1 MNLSPATPLPPL
13 REELRLLPAVA
24 NRDGTPA
31 WMVQDPVNNRFF
43 RIGWL
48 DFELLLRWTHD
59 SVEQMVQAVNA
70 ETTLTVGLEDVDGLL
85 RFLEQHSLLQANSE
99 RAVERL
105 RQRASALRK
114 SVHEQLIHHYL
125 FFRIPLV
132 RPQFWLK
139 KLLPLLDWIFTR
151 EAALAMLAIG
161 LAGIF
166 LAARQWDVFVTTFVD
181 QLTWS
186 GLLCYSLALVFAKAV
201 HEMGHAL
208 TATRQGVRVAHMG
221 VAMVVLFPMLYT
233 DTSESWKLSNPRQRL
248 AIASAGIIAELALAG
263 VATLG
268 WSLAPEGPVKS
279 ALFFLA
285 TISWVLT
292 LAINASPFTRFDGYF
307 ILSDILDIP
316 NLHERSSNLARTWLR
331 RHLLGLNDEWPER
344 LPGHGNGFM
353 IGFALLTW
361 LYRLVVFFGIALL
374 VYHFFFKVLGVL
386 LFGVELVMF
395 IGRPIWLEIKVWHAR
410 RREIGAARKRLA
422 WLLLGV
428 FFLVTLIPWH
438 TGVRGAGEVH
448 AALQQVVYS
457 PLAGRLLTLPVA
469 GQVAEGQTLF
479 VLESP
484 DLRIA
489 AQRADQ
495 LAQARDREL
504 VGLMGL
510 PDGETRRASVQ
521 LQQEQFTAEAR
532 LYGKEQLRLQLAA
545 PFAGVLRDLDTQLA
559 PGVWVQPR
567 QQLAIVVDPAHWV
580 VDAYIAEADIARV
593 HAGDKARVRIGSVAP
608 YFRRGRVTEVDAA
621 RALVL
626 PHAILDAQ
634 SGGPIATLPAAGNT
648 RAPRD
653 AIYRVKIALDEAPMA
668 AQVVVGQVV
677 IDGSARAWLPSIL
690 EGIAAVLIR
699 ESGF

>member
-1 MNLSPATPLPPL
+1 MTSSQATLLPPL
-13 REELRLLPAVA
+13 REELRLLPAAA

-48 DFELLLRWTHD
+48 DFELLLRWTQESAERLVE
-59 SVEQMVQAVNA
+59 SVNT
-70 ETTLTVGLEDVDGLL
+70 ETTLTVGVADVDGLL
-85 RFLEQHSLLQANSE
+85 RFLEQHNLLQANSE
-99 RAVERL
+99 QAVERL
-105 RQRASALRK
+105 RQRASALKK

-132 RPQFWLK
+132 RPQFWLT
-139 KLLPLLDWIFTR
+139 KLLPFLDWIFTR
-151 EAALAMLAIG
+151 QTALAVLAIG

-166 LAARQWDVFVTTFVD
+166 LAARQWEVFVTTFVD

-186 GLLCYSLALVFAKAV
+186 GLLCYSLALVFAKAF

-248 AIASAGIIAELALAG
+248 AIASAGIIAELALAAI
-263 VATLG
+263 ATLG

-285 TISWVLT
+285 TISWALT

-307 ILSDILDIP
+307 IVSDILDIP

-331 RHLLGLNDEWPER
+331 RHLLGLDDEWPER
-344 LPGHGNGFM
+344 LPGHGNALM
-353 IGFALLTW
+353 IAFALLTW
-361 LYRLVVFFGIALL
+361 LYRLILFFGIALL
-374 VYHFFFKVLGVL
+374 VYHFFFKVLGIL

-395 IGRPIWLEIKVWHAR
+395 IGRPIWSEVKVWHAR
-410 RREIGAARKRLA
+410 RREIGAGRKRLA

-428 FFLVTLIPWH
+428 FLMVSLIPWR
-438 TGVRGAGEVH
+438 TSVRGAGVVH
-448 AALQQVVYS
+448 AALQQVLYS
-457 PLAGRLLTLPVA
+457 PLAGRLLTLPETAQVVQ
-469 GQVAEGQTLF
+469 GQILF

-484 DLRIA
+484 DLSIA

-495 LAQARDREL
+495 LAQARTKEL

-510 PDGETRRASVQ
+510 PEGESRRASVQ

-532 LYGKEQLRLQLAA
+532 LYGKEQLRLQLTA
-545 PFAGVLRDLDTQLA
+545 PFAGVVRDLDRQLA

-567 QQLAIVVDPAHWV
+567 QALAIIVDPAHWV
-580 VDAYIAEADIARV
+580 VDAYIAESDIARV
-593 HAGDKARVRIGSVAP
+593 HAGDQARVKIGSVAP
-608 YFRRGRVTEVDAA
+608 YFQHGQVTEVDAA
-621 RALVL
+621 RATVL
-626 PHAILDAQ
+626 PHSILDAQ
-634 SGGPIATLPAAGNT
+634 SGGPIATLPAAGNA

-653 AIYRVKIALDEAPMA
+653 AIYRVRISLDAAPVN
-668 AQVVVGQVV
+668 AQVAVGEVV
-677 IDGSARAWLPSIL
+677 IDGAVRAWLPSIL
-690 EGIAAVLIR
+690 EGMAAILIR

>member
-1 MNLSPATPLPPL
+1 MTSSQATLLPPL
-13 REELRLLPAVA
+13 REELRLLPAAA

-48 DFELLLRWTHD
+48 DFELLLRWTQESAERLVE
-59 SVEQMVQAVNA
+59 SVNT
-70 ETTLTVGLEDVDGLL
+70 ETTLTVGLADVDGLM
-85 RFLEQHSLLQANSE
+85 RFLEQHNLLQANSE
-99 RAVERL
+99 QAVERL
-105 RQRASALRK
+105 RQRASALKK

-139 KLLPLLDWIFTR
+139 KLLPFLDWIFTR
-151 EAALAMLAIG
+151 QTALAVLAIG

-166 LAARQWDVFVTTFVD
+166 LAARQWEVFVTTFVD

-186 GLLCYSLALVFAKAV
+186 GLLCYSLALVFAKAF

-248 AIASAGIIAELALAG
+248 AIASAGIIAELALAAI
-263 VATLG
+263 ATLG

-292 LAINASPFTRFDGYF
+292 LAINATPFTRFDGYF
-307 ILSDILDIP
+307 IVSDILDIP
-316 NLHERSSNLARTWLR
+316 NLHERSSSLARTWLR
-331 RHLLGLNDEWPER
+331 RHLLGFNDEWPER
-344 LPGHGNGFM
+344 LPGHGNAFM
-353 IGFALLTW
+353 IGFAVLTW
-361 LYRLVVFFGIALL
+361 LYRLVLFFGIALL
-374 VYHFFFKVLGVL
+374 VYHFFFKVLGIL

-395 IGRPIWLEIKVWHAR
+395 IGRPIWSELKVWNTR
-410 RREIGAARKRLA
+410 RSEIGAGRKRLA

-428 FFLVTLIPWH
+428 FLMVALIPWR
-438 TGVRGAGEVH
+438 TSVRGAGVVH

-457 PLAGRLLTLPVA
+457 PLAGRLLELPKTA
-469 GQVAEGQTLF
+469 QVTEGQILF

-484 DLRIA
+484 DLSIA
-489 AQRADQ
+489 GHRAGQ
-495 LAQARDREL
+495 LAQARAKEL

-510 PDGETRRASVQ
+510 PEGESRRASVQ
-521 LQQEQFTAEAR
+521 LQQEQFSAEAR
-532 LYGKEQLRLQLAA
+532 LYGKEQLRLQLTA
-545 PFAGVLRDLDTQLA
+545 PFAGVLRDLDMQLA

-567 QQLAIVVDPAHWV
+567 QALAIIVDPAHWV
-580 VDAYIAEADIARV
+580 VDAYIAESDIARV
-593 HAGDKARVRIGSVAP
+593 HAGDEARVRIGSVAP
-608 YFRRGRVTEVDAA
+608 YFQRGHVTEVDAS
-621 RALVL
+621 RATVL

-634 SGGPIATLPAAGNT
+634 SGGPIATLPAAGNA
-648 RAPRD
+648 RSPRD
-653 AIYRVKIALDEAPMA
+653 AIYRVRISLDGAPLN
-668 AQVVVGQVV
+668 AQVAVGEVV
-677 IDGSARAWLPSIL
+677 IDGVARAWLPSIL
-690 EGIAAVLIR
+690 EGMAAILIR